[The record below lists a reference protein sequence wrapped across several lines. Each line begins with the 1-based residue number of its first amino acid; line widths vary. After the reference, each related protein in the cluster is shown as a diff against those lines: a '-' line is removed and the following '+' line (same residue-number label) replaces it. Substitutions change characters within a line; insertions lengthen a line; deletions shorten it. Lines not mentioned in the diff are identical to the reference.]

1 MSTTEAKRDVIDF
14 LWDWAEGTGNWTK
27 LLVQKVVL
35 KEDALVEDD
44 RKEIYKAFLHDIGL
58 MTEKMT
64 IPEITR
70 PKFSS
75 SEVDIELVKISNVCG
90 VNRLAS
96 GQSLEFSPN
105 MTVVYGENGS
115 GKTGYGRVLKNF
127 GYCYD
132 TKTKI
137 HPDVNG
143 DCDCKQSVLIDYKAG
158 GSDQVF
164 TWDGANECIDLAG
177 VSFFNNNCVHL
188 SLDAERHLLV
198 SPIGFHLFAVLTEEL
213 AALAKF
219 HKSKIDLLD
228 TSISWQESLHEGT
241 AVEKLV
247 SSLSKDTKDEEVTLF
262 ATFTEEQEADLKA
275 KKDEIKKVNKELI
288 EKSITEL
295 NQFVTDLNRIKTVV
309 EGHQK
314 QITDKLI
321 AEFAKNLS
329 DLDKLKNKEHV
340 GIKDIVE
347 EKGVELYDSPEFMAF
362 IKAADKYITKLDK
375 EDYPASEDEICVY
388 CQQKLS
394 DKSSLDLLKSYREV
408 LNDTTQQ
415 DIQKVQGKIKAFSDT
430 IVAIPEDNK
439 FHLAVFGADEKAVPI
454 QPGFLKTYN
463 RAVSDF
469 KKLIAGQ
476 NAKTIES
483 YKLLISFDNTINL
496 LDDKITNLKKDL
508 EVKKQ
513 TLSTLKE
520 VESTLQKAIN
530 ELEDRKKF
538 SEKIADVNTVII
550 RFKTKHVLESNTNKF
565 SSRAIS
571 TKTTAARG
579 ELVEKEFRTTFD
591 TELRNFRRSTTP
603 VGMTFKTDK
612 GQSKIVQTISDGYKL
627 NEILSEGEQKA
638 IALAEFLTELQ
649 FDKRKS
655 PAVFDDPVTSLDH
668 KIIEEVARRLLKLS
682 KERQVVIFTHSILL
696 LNSIRQVSASP
707 LFSGIKLTMYE
718 VQKDEKNTG
727 YLQQIRSPKEESFK
741 SIRKEIND
749 IFNLPVKERDK
760 QRVILAAK
768 GYGSLR
774 SAIEVLV
781 EMHMLCGTVKRY
793 QKNVAVTNFEKIKTD
808 KIDLHRERL
817 SSIFS
822 RCCGFIDGHT
832 NPDEIIDKPDLD
844 SLKIDF
850 DEVVT
855 ISNDFIK

>member
-14 LWDWAEGTGNWTK
+14 LWDWAEGAGNWAK
-27 LLVQKVVL
+27 LLVHKVVL
-35 KEDALVEDD
+35 NEDALVEDD
-44 RKEIYKAFLHDIGL
+44 RKEIYKVFLHDIGL
-58 MTEKMT
+58 MTEKET

-70 PKFSS
+70 PKFST
-75 SEVDIELVKISNVCG
+75 SEVDIELVRISNVCG

-105 MTVVYGENGS
+105 MTVIYGENGS
-115 GKTGYGRVLKNF
+115 GKTGYGRILKNF

-137 HPDVNG
+137 YPDVNG
-143 DCDCKQSVLIDYKAG
+143 DCDCKQSVLIDYKTG

-177 VSFFNNNCVHL
+177 VSFFNNNCVHI

-219 HKSKIDLLD
+219 HSSRIDLLD
-228 TSISWQESLHEGT
+228 TSLSWQESLHEDT
-241 AVEKLV
+241 EVQKLV
-247 SSLSKDTKDEEVTLF
+247 TSLCKDTKDEEVTPF
-262 ATFTEEQEADLKA
+262 ATFTEEQETDLKA
-275 KKDEIKKVNKELI
+275 KKEEIKKVNKELI
-288 EKSITEL
+288 EKNILEL
-295 NQFVTDLNRIKTVV
+295 NQFVSDLNRIKTVV
-309 EGHQK
+309 GGHQK
-314 QITDKLI
+314 QITDELI
-321 AEFAKNLS
+321 AEFATNLS
-329 DLDKLKNKEHV
+329 DLEKLKNKEQV

-347 EKGVELYDSPEFMAF
+347 KKGVELYDSPEFMAF
-362 IKAADKYITKLDK
+362 IKAADQYITKLDK
-375 EDYPASEDEICVY
+375 ADYPSSEDEVCVY

-394 DKSSLDLLKSYREV
+394 DKSSLELLKSYRKV

-415 DIQKVQGKIKAFSDT
+415 DIQKVQGTIKAFSDT
-430 IVAIPEDNK
+430 IIVIPEDNK
-439 FHLAVFGADEKAVPI
+439 FNLAIFGADEKAVAI
-454 QPGFLKTYN
+454 QPDFLKTYN
-463 RAVSDF
+463 KTVSDF

-476 NAKTIES
+476 DTKTIEA
-483 YKLLISFDNTINL
+483 YKLLIPFDNTISL
-496 LDDKITNLKKDL
+496 LDEKITSLEKDL
-508 EVKKQ
+508 EGKKK

-538 SEKIADVNTVII
+538 SEKIADIKTII
-550 RFKTKHVLESNTNKF
+550 FRFKTKHALENNTNKF
-565 SSRAIS
+565 SSRSIS
-571 TKTTAARG
+571 NKTTVARS

-591 TELRNFRRSTTP
+591 TELKNFRRSTTQ
-603 VGMTFKTDK
+603 VGMNFKTDK

-682 KERQVVIFTHSILL
+682 KERQVVVFTHSILL
-696 LNSIRQVSASP
+696 LNSVRQLSTSS
-707 LFSGIKLTMYE
+707 LYSGINLIMYE

-727 YLQQIRSPKEESFK
+727 YLQQIRSPKEESFPNIK
-741 SIRKEIND
+741 KEINNL
-749 IFNLPVKERDK
+749 FNLPAKEREEQRDK
-760 QRVILAAK
+760 LAAK
-768 GYGSLR
+768 GYGALR

-793 QKNVAVTNFEKIKTD
+793 QRNVAVTNFEKIKTD
-808 KIDLHRERL
+808 KIDQHRERL

-832 NPDEIIDKPDLD
+832 NPEEIVDKPDLD

-850 DEVVT
+850 DEVVK
-855 ISNDFIK
+855 IFDDFK

>member
-1 MSTTEAKRDVIDF
+1 MSTTEAKRAVIDF
-14 LWDWAEGTGNWTK
+14 LWDWAESAGNWAK
-27 LLVQKVVL
+27 LLVHKVVS

-44 RKEIYKAFLHDIGL
+44 RKEIYNGFLHDIGL
-58 MTEKMT
+58 ATEEKE

-70 PKFSS
+70 PKFST
-75 SEVDIELVKISNVCG
+75 SEVDIELVKISKVSG
-90 VNRLAS
+90 VNRLAP
-96 GQSLEFSPN
+96 GQLLEFSPN
-105 MTVVYGENGS
+105 LTVVYGENGS

-198 SPIGFHLFAVLTEEL
+198 SPIGFHLFAVLIDEL
-213 AALAKF
+213 AALATF
-219 HKSKIDLLD
+219 HKSRIDFLD
-228 TSISWQESLHEGT
+228 TSLSWQESLHEDT
-241 AVEKLV
+241 EVQKLV
-247 SSLSKDTKDEEVTLF
+247 TSLSKDTKDEDIKPFES
-262 ATFTEEQEADLKA
+262 FTEEQETDLKA
-275 KKDEIKKVNKELI
+275 KKEAIKKVNKELI
-288 EKSITEL
+288 EKNILEL
-295 NQFVTDLNRIKTVV
+295 NQFVSDLNRIKTVV
-309 EGHQK
+309 EGHK
-314 QITDKLI
+314 NQITEKLI
-321 AEFAKNLS
+321 ADFASNLS
-329 DLDKLKNKEHV
+329 RLEKLKNKEQV

-347 EKGVELYDSPEFMAF
+347 KKGVELYDSPEFMAF
-362 IKAADKYITKLDK
+362 IKAADQYITKLDK
-375 EDYPASEDEICVY
+375 NDYPSSDDEVCVY

-394 DKSSLDLLKSYREV
+394 DKSSLELLKSYRKV

-415 DIQKVQGKIKAFSDT
+415 DIQQVQGKIKSFSDD
-430 IVAIPEDNK
+430 IIAVSEDNK
-439 FHLAVFGADEKAVPI
+439 FHQAVFGADEKADAI
-454 QPGFLKTYN
+454 QPDFLKTYN
-463 RAVSDF
+463 TTISDF

-476 NAKTIES
+476 DTKAIEA
-483 YKLLISFDNTINL
+483 YKLLIPFDNTVSL
-496 LDDKITNLKKDL
+496 LDEKTTSLEEDL
-508 EVKKQ
+508 EGKKQ

-530 ELEDRKKF
+530 ELDDRKKL
-538 SEKIADVNTVII
+538 SEKIADVKTVISKLKI
-550 RFKTKHVLESNTNKF
+550 KHAFEINTNKF

-571 TKTTAARG
+571 TKTTAARS
-579 ELVEKEFRTTFD
+579 ELVEKEFRSTFD
-591 TELRNFRRSTTP
+591 IELKNFRRSTTP
-603 VGMTFKTDK
+603 VGMNFKTDK
-612 GQSKIVQTISDGYKL
+612 GQSKIVQSISDRYKL

-682 KERQVVIFTHSILL
+682 RERQVVIFTHSILL
-696 LNSIRQVSASP
+696 LNSIRQLSSTP
-707 LFSGIKLTMYE
+707 LYSGINLIMYE

-727 YLQQIRSPKEESFK
+727 YLQQIRSPKEESFSNIK
-741 SIRKEIND
+741 KEINNL
-749 IFNLPVKERDK
+749 FNLPAKEREE
-760 QRVILAAK
+760 QRDRLAAK

-793 QKNVAVTNFEKIKTD
+793 QRNVAVTNFEKIKTD
-808 KIDLHRERL
+808 KIDQHRERL

-822 RCCGFIDGHT
+822 RCCGFIEGHT
-832 NPDEIIDKPDLD
+832 NPEEIVDRPDLD

-850 DEVVT
+850 DEVLT
-855 ISNDFIK
+855 ISKDFI

>member
-14 LWDWAEGTGNWTK
+14 LWDWAEGAGNWAK
-27 LLVQKVVL
+27 LLVHKVVS

-44 RKEIYKAFLHDIGL
+44 RKEIYKVFLHDIGL
-58 MTEKMT
+58 MTEKET
-64 IPEITR
+64 ISEITR
-70 PKFSS
+70 PKFST
-75 SEVDIELVKISNVCG
+75 SEVDIELVRISNVCG

-105 MTVVYGENGS
+105 MTVIYGENGS
-115 GKTGYGRVLKNF
+115 GKTGYGRILKNF

-137 HPDVNG
+137 YPDVNG
-143 DCDCKQSVLIDYKAG
+143 DCDCKQSVLIDYKTE

-177 VSFFNNNCVHL
+177 VSFFNNNCVHI

-198 SPIGFHLFAVLTEEL
+198 SPIGFHLFAVLSEEL

-219 HKSKIDLLD
+219 HSSRIDLLD
-228 TSISWQESLHEGT
+228 TSLSWQESLHEDT
-241 AVEKLV
+241 EVQKLV
-247 SSLSKDTKDEEVTLF
+247 TSLCKDTKDEEVTPF
-262 ATFTEEQEADLKA
+262 ATFTEEQETDLKA
-275 KKDEIKKVNKELI
+275 KKEEIKKVNKELI
-288 EKSITEL
+288 EKNILEL
-295 NQFVTDLNRIKTVV
+295 NQFVSDLDRLKTVV
-309 EGHQK
+309 GGHQK
-314 QITDKLI
+314 QITNKLI
-321 AEFAKNLS
+321 AEFATNLT
-329 DLDKLKNKEHV
+329 DLEKLKDKEQV

-347 EKGVELYDSPEFMAF
+347 TKGVELYDSPEFMAF
-362 IKAADKYITKLDK
+362 IKAADQYITKLDR
-375 EDYPASEDEICVY
+375 EDYPSSEDEVCVY

-394 DKSSLDLLKSYREV
+394 DKSSLELLKSYRKV

-415 DIQKVQGKIKAFSDT
+415 DIQKVKGTIKAFSDT
-430 IVAIPEDNK
+430 IIAIPEDNK
-439 FHLAVFGADEKAVPI
+439 FHLAVFGADEKAAAI
-454 QPGFLKTYN
+454 QPDFIKTYN
-463 RAVSDF
+463 TTVSDF
-469 KKLIAGQ
+469 KKLIDGQ
-476 NAKTIES
+476 DTKTIEA
-483 YKLLISFDNTINL
+483 YELLIPFDNTISL
-496 LDDKITNLKKDL
+496 LDEKLTSLEKDL
-508 EVKKQ
+508 EGKKQ

-538 SEKIADVNTVII
+538 SEKIADVKTII
-550 RFKTKHVLESNTNKF
+550 FRFKTKHALEINTNKF
-565 SSRAIS
+565 SSRSIS
-571 TKTTAARG
+571 SKTTAARS

-591 TELRNFRRSTTP
+591 TELKNFRRSTTP
-603 VGMTFKTDK
+603 VGINFKTDK
-612 GQSKIVQTISDGYKL
+612 GQSKIVQSISDGYKL

-649 FDKRKS
+649 FDKRKT

-682 KERQVVIFTHSILL
+682 KERQVVVFTHSILL
-696 LNSIRQVSASP
+696 LNSIRQLSASS
-707 LFSGIKLTMYE
+707 LYSGINLIMYE

-727 YLQQIRSPKEESFK
+727 YLQQIRSPKEESFSNIK
-741 SIRKEIND
+741 KEINN
-749 IFNLPVKERDK
+749 IYNLPAKEREE
-760 QRVILAAK
+760 QRDGLASK
-768 GYGSLR
+768 GYGALR

-793 QKNVAVTNFEKIKTD
+793 QRNVAVTNFDKIKTD
-808 KIDLHRERL
+808 KIDQHRERL

-832 NPDEIIDKPDLD
+832 NPEEIVDKPDLD

-850 DEVVT
+850 DEVVK
-855 ISNDFIK
+855 IMEDFK